1 MQKILLF
8 LFIGMMTFGLLIQTA
23 EAKRFGGGKSF
34 GYSRSVSNNASRTPS
49 ATPAQPAST
58 GNKWLGPLA
67 GLAAGGLLASLFMG
81 HGLGSG
87 MLSWILVIAGAFL
100 LWGFIKRFMASNRS
114 FSTPPAFQTETAP
127 VAPKEHSIPDISSF
141 NPSSQALSNFDEN
154 TFLRRAKT
162 VFIRLQAAYDHKD
175 LTDIREFTTPQVFA
189 EIQMQLQE
197 RGDAVNQT
205 DVIHID
211 AQLLDL
217 AIESDKMTA
226 SVQFSG
232 SIREEANTAPIDIKE
247 IWHFDKLKHEDNWF
261 IAGIQQT

>member
-1 MQKILLF
+1 MQKIILF
-8 LFIGMMTFGLLIQTA
+8 LFIGIMTFGLLMETA

-34 GYSRSVSNNASRTPS
+34 GYSRSFSNNTSRTPS
-49 ATPAQPAST
+49 APVSQPGSR
-58 GNKWLGPLA
+58 GNKWLAPLA

-100 LWGFIKRFMASNRS
+100 LWGFIKRFMAGNRS
-114 FSTPPAFQTETAP
+114 FSQPAAFQTEPAQPERTFQN
-127 VAPKEHSIPDISSF
+127 ISSF
-141 NPSSQALSNFDEN
+141 KPTSENLSSFDEN
-154 TFLRRAKT
+154 AFLRTAKT
-162 VFIRLQAAYDHKD
+162 VFIRLQAAYDNKNISD
-175 LTDIREFTTPQVFA
+175 LREFTTPQVFA
-189 EIQMQLQE
+189 EIQMQFQE
-197 RGDAVNQT
+197 RGDTLNQT

-232 SIREEANTAPIDIKE
+232 SIREETNTAPIEIRE
-247 IWHFDKLKHEDNWF
+247 IWHFDKLKHQDHWLV
-261 IAGIQQT
+261 AGIQQS